1 MDIVHSAAP
10 DGIRLGEFSASSLT
24 GLLAFAVHTNHPD
37 VTARFVLNLP
47 VTGMP
52 AERNSAILQTVISNQ
67 EGFLRYLLLL
77 LGDDKVCGLDPGSGS
92 GFAGWLARLAD
103 GEDIP
108 LLEELTRTYSR
119 HPERLAEISGLVRD
133 LSRGGQKTIIPGD
146 FLNLWTVFESAI
158 GRRDA

>member
-1 MDIVHSAAP
+1 M
-10 DGIRLGEFSASSLT
+10 
-24 GLLAFAVHTNHPD
+24 
-37 VTARFVLNLP
+37 TARFVLNLP
-47 VTGMP
+47 MTGIP
-52 AERNSAILQTVISNQ
+52 EERNAAILQTVISNQ

-77 LGDDKVCGLDPGSGS
+77 LGDEKVSGLAPGSGS
-92 GFAGWLARLAD
+92 GFARWLARFAD

-133 LSRGGQKTIIPGD
+133 LSQGGQKTIIPKD
-146 FLNLWTVFESAI
+146 FLSLWTVFESAI

>member
-1 MDIVHSAAP
+1 MKTD
-10 DGIRLGEFSASSLT
+10 
-24 GLLAFAVHTNHPD
+24 HPD

-47 VTGMP
+47 VTGIP
-52 AERNSAILQTVISNQ
+52 ADRNAAILQTVISNQ

-77 LGDDKVCGLDPGSGS
+77 LGDEKVSGLDPGSGS
-92 GFAGWLARLAD
+92 GFARWLARLAD

-119 HPERLAEISGLVRD
+119 HPERLAEISGLVHD
-133 LSRGGQKTIIPGD
+133 LSRGGQKTIIPED